1 MKKILTLLIT
11 LCCAYMMY
19 PQQQTDYHYEILA
32 TRTVM
37 DGKGSKAKILNNVY
51 DVIDDG
57 EQLFATNYQSN
68 GYDNNGGNTRDDYVR
83 VRIIDADGF
92 VRYVDYIQLSDSRE
106 QEALRLGLIDG
117 QSNGSSS
124 EQSKICLDQLAALKR
139 ARRMAK
145 RYEIKRDILK
155 PQISALD
162 GANQTIIINNNCY
175 PCNEGESESYVGTQQ
190 SGFDNFDV
198 GTYGSPPQNSFPQ
211 NDFQNHFDN
220 DSKEKTFFGT
230 YVVPALIGF
239 GIASIGF
246 MAWDGFSDGEWFDFN
261 GTKPRQIIRQVPFPS
276 PGGGAGPAPNGMIFS
291 F

>member
-19 PQQQTDYHYEILA
+19 PQQYTVDKKTVSRNIAKLSKQANWKTMEDSGKYPGMVALA
-32 TRTVM
+32 RDVVG
-37 DGKGSKAKILNNVY
+37 DGKWTDRPGYTVIIPAMGYLADWINMDLSSDANERYMGGIFLDGSNPEHYIIRHNASGFEAPAGCLNPINRRIRYIVQDTSY
-51 DVIDDG
+51 TDL
-57 EQLFATNYQSN
+57 ETSP
-68 GYDNNGGNTRDDYVR
+68 GGT
-83 VRIIDADGF
+83 
-92 VRYVDYIQLSDSRE
+92 
-106 QEALRLGLIDG
+106 
-117 QSNGSSS
+117 
-124 EQSKICLDQLAALKR
+124 
-139 ARRMAK
+139 
-145 RYEIKRDILK
+145 
-155 PQISALD
+155 ALD
-162 GANQTIIINNNCY
+162 GGANQIIINNNCY